1 MPGYERPR
9 NLGAALARR
18 AAPCLVIAGGTDVYP
33 ARVGRAIAEDVLD
46 VSGIAELRGIAE
58 DGSGWRIG
66 ATTTWA
72 AIAAA
77 PLPPAFDGL
86 RLAAREVGGIQIQN
100 RGTIGG
106 NLCNASPAAD
116 GIPPL
121 LALDAEVELA
131 SVRGRRTLPLAA
143 FVLGNRRT
151 ALRPDELLT
160 AVLVPRH
167 AGAGRST
174 FLKLGARRYLVISIA
189 MVAAAVAT
197 DAVGTITRAAVAIGA
212 CSAAARRLPALEAA
226 LVGEALEPGIGA
238 LATSDH
244 LAPLAPIDDVRGSA
258 AYRGGAARE
267 LVARALDGLAGT

>member
-9 NLGAALARR
+9 DLGAALARR

-33 ARVGRAIAEDVLD
+33 ARVGRAIAEDALD

-66 ATTTWA
+66 ATATWA
-72 AIAAA
+72 AIAATS
-77 PLPPAFDGL
+77 LPPAFDGL

-167 AGAGRST
+167 AGSGRST

-189 MVAAAVAT
+189 MVAAALRTGA
-197 DAVGTITRAAVAIGA
+197 DGTIAWARVAVGA
-212 CSAAARRLPALEAA
+212 CSATARRL
-226 LVGEALEPGIGA
+226 EALEQDLLGRPARTGLGA
-238 LATSDH
+238 IVTAGH
-244 LAPLAPIDDVRGSA
+244 LGPLHPIDDVRGSA
-258 AYRGGAARE
+258 AFRRHGAHE
-267 LVARALDGLAGT
+267 LVARALESLAA